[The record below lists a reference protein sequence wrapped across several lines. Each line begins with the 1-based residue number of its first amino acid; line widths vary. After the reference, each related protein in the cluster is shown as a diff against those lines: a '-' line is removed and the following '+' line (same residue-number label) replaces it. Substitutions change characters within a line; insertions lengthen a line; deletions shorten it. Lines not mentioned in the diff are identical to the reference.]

1 MGSETCSRRQRHAL
15 AFSKG
20 AQAARPHAP
29 RPNQDGT
36 RSYCVFECIV
46 TVKTLGNRGTVCPE
60 PLRSA
65 AGTPPLH

>member
-1 MGSETCSRRQRHAL
+1 MGGETALVDSVMLWPFPREHGRRA
-15 AFSKG
+15 
-20 AQAARPHAP
+20 HAP
-29 RPNQDGT
+29 WPNQDGT
-36 RSYCVFECIV
+36 RLYCVFECIV